1 MLKSETTLAVI
12 GVVLIILIISGII
25 LGESYSEVNV
35 YVCEANDLTTYVSKF
50 APPKAGKF
58 GSCRI
63 EVMTNEAY
71 RQFRYAIKHSR

>member
-1 MLKSETTLAVI
+1 MLKSETSITII
-12 GVVLIILIISGII
+12 GVALIILIFCGII
-25 LGESYSEVNV
+25 IGESYSEVKV
-35 YVCEANDLTTYVSKF
+35 HVCEANDLTTYVSKF

-58 GSCRI
+58 GRCRV